1 MLSACAKDK
10 ETAME
15 TSPGSKPKAGWHLP
29 IRGRLDKVDRLLAF
43 LAAVAVL
50 SSLAL
55 PIWWIHLWAPQYP
68 GGLNIL
74 IHARDLT
81 GDIQN
86 VNILN
91 HYIGMKPLSVEAFP
105 EFLWLTPVLAGLG
118 ALLLL
123 VAVVG
128 RMELVWLGFLAM
140 LSFDLY
146 MLYDLSFW
154 LHDWGYKLDPRA
166 PITVAPFMPP
176 VLGFKKI
183 ANFVV
188 YSIPSFGGIGVMV
201 ATFLLPVLSWFH
213 ARRSA

>member
-1 MLSACAKDK
+1 MSSTCERNQEQAIELP
-10 ETAME
+10 
-15 TSPGSKPKAGWHLP
+15 PGSKSKLSWRPLVL
-29 IRGRLDKVDRLLAF
+29 GRLGKLERYLVLV
-43 LAAVAVL
+43 AAAAIL
-50 SSLAL
+50 SGLVL
-55 PIWWIHLWAPQYP
+55 PIWWIFLWAPQYP

-105 EFLWLTPVLAGLG
+105 EFRWLTPVLASLG
-118 ALLLL
+118 VMLLL
-123 VAVVG
+123 VAAIG
-128 RMELVWLGFLAM
+128 RLELVWIAFLAM

-146 MLYDLSFW
+146 MLYDLGFW
-154 LHDWGYKLDPRA
+154 LYNWGYNLDPRA

-176 VLGFKKI
+176 VLGFKRI

-188 YSIPSFGGIGVMV
+188 YSIPSFGGSGVMV
-201 ATFLLPVLSWFH
+201 ATFLLPVIAWLR